1 MPSAV
6 EREIYAGKLAEET
19 GVLPEVVRES
29 VGRAARRAARRM
41 EKKTSADLEAGR
53 LGRMPGARP
62 GDIAGDGVI
71 GCLYHHPDWRAKI
84 AAEVSPADFQNPDQR
99 AVYETLLERQKTG
112 ECTVTELAGV
122 LSQEQM
128 NRLSGILARV
138 SEGYYSISPEALADY
153 IRRLG
158 AEAQK
163 KEIAAAGELDAG
175 QYQALA
181 EKIRRE
187 KQGKRRQGG

>member
-1 MPSAV
+1 M
-6 EREIYAGKLAEET
+6 
-19 GVLPEVVRES
+19 
-29 VGRAARRAARRM
+29 
-41 EKKTSADLEAGR
+41 
-53 LGRMPGARP
+53 
-62 GDIAGDGVI
+62 
-71 GCLYHHPDWRAKI
+71 
-84 AAEVSPADFQNPDQR
+84 
-99 AVYETLLERQKTG
+99 ERQKTG

-158 AEAQK
+158 AEAHK

-187 KQGKRRQGG
+187 NRVKGDRAGKPCGI